1 MPARK
6 LNSEQTDR
14 LTVTLDA
21 ADRAEI
27 ERLAEEEDRS
37 LAWVVREALGEYL
50 AKSRARKAGG
60 QKAE

>member
-6 LNSEQTDR
+6 LSSEQTDR

-21 ADRAEI
+21 AHRAEI
-27 ERLAEEEDRS
+27 ERLAQEEDRS
-37 LAWVVREALGEYL
+37 LAWVVREALSEYL
-50 AKSRARKAGG
+50 AKSRDRKAGG

>member
-6 LNSEQTDR
+6 LSSEQTDR
-14 LTVTLDA
+14 LTVTLDS

-27 ERLAEEEDRS
+27 ERLAQEEDRS
-37 LAWVVREALGEYL
+37 LAWVVREALRQYL
-50 AKSRARKAGG
+50 AKSRERKTAG